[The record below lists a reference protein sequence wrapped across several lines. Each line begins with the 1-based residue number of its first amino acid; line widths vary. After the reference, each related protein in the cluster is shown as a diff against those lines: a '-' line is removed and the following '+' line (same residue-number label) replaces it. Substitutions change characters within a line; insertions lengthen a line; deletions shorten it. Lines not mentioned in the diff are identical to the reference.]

1 MRMVLGQV
9 VLGQGSLP
17 LHQHHSPL
25 YQVTH
30 PTLWQRP
37 CLLQCEPMQVC
48 PAWFDCGCQTAVCLA
63 HWRGG
68 TFVCWPHVCG
78 GCSGL
83 VKACHPHWFRPH
95 FLGQCRCELFSGRH
109 REVFGLS
116 CFVVWAVF
124 HHFVEK
130 LPRIQQK
137 RGCRFPPLLKA

>member
-1 MRMVLGQV
+1 MHM

-63 HWRGG
+63 HWRGR
-68 TFVCWPHVCG
+68 TFVCWLRVCG

-83 VKACHPHWFRPH
+83 VKACRLHWFRLLFPGCCEPFSCRRQEVSCLYY
-95 FLGQCRCELFSGRH
+95 FLVC
-109 REVFGLS
+109 
-116 CFVVWAVF
+116 AVF

-130 LPRIQQK
+130 LPRIQQT
-137 RGCRFPPLLKA
+137 RGCQLPPLLKA